1 MSIFDKCYEFSDA
14 DQVRKLGI
22 YPYFREISSEQDTW
36 VEIDGER
43 ILMLGSN
50 SYMGLTSDLRVKQK
64 SIEAVEKYGTGC
76 AGSRFLNGTLDIHRQ
91 LEDEI
96 SEFLGKEAALLYS
109 TGFQVN
115 QGVLS
120 TLVGRKDY
128 LFSDRE
134 NHASIVEGQRLAF
147 GKCLKFKHNDI
158 VDLEEQLASVPLDAN
173 KLIVFDGV
181 FSMEGDI
188 APLPEV
194 VALAKKYNAQIMVDD
209 AHSLGVLGPNGEGTA
224 HHYGLQGD
232 VALIMSTFSKSLA
245 ALGGFIAGEEEVID
259 YLRHHSRA
267 LIFSASPTP
276 ASIGA
281 VREALRIIKEEPER
295 REKLWKN
302 TEHMRDGLREMGYD
316 IGVTK
321 TPIIPII
328 VGGMMDVFK
337 LCKMLQDEG
346 VFVNP
351 VVPPATTPN
360 RSLIRISFMATHS
373 IDQLDFALE
382 KLEKCG
388 KALGLI

>member
-1 MSIFDKCYEFSDA
+1 MSIFDKCYEFTDA
-14 DQVRKLGI
+14 DQVRKLGL

-36 VEIDGER
+36 VEIDGNR
-43 ILMLGSN
+43 VLMLGSN
-50 SYMGLTSDLRVKQK
+50 SYMGLTSDPRVKQK
-64 SIEAVEKYGTGC
+64 SIEAVKKYGTGC

-96 SEFLGKEAALLYS
+96 AEFLGKESALLYS

-147 GKCLKFKHNDI
+147 GKCQKFKHNDI
-158 VDLEEQLASVPLDAN
+158 EDLKEQLESVPLDAN

-194 VALAKKYNAQIMVDD
+194 VRLAKKYNAQIMVDD

-224 HHYGLQGD
+224 HHYGLQDD
-232 VALIMSTFSKSLA
+232 VDLIMSTFSKSLA
-245 ALGGFIAGEEEVID
+245 ALGGFIAGDEDVID

-276 ASIGA
+276 AAIGA

-302 TEHMRDGLREMGYD
+302 TEHMRDGLKEMGYD

-373 IDQLDFALE
+373 IEQLDFALE